1 MNLVATLQN
10 KIHSRTEAEAR
21 AKKKMNKIKLPATH
35 EYIPGG

>member
-10 KIHSRTEAEAR
+10 KIHSRTEAR